1 MHSIAKMSLLLVML
15 VLLPLS
21 FIPSTAYACSCYVP
35 DTATEA
41 KDKAA
46 AVFVGT
52 VTNVKKQKSGFDIT
66 FTARKTWKGPSS
78 TEIHVFSPYGSC
90 QYNFE
95 EGTEYLVYA
104 SSWKNSKLLTVY
116 DCGRTAPLPG
126 AQKDIDELENSEKIQ
141 GQLLG
146 PLANKTYLYLAMPP
160 LLRITV
166 ELVLK

>member
-1 MHSIAKMSLLLVML
+1 MF

-21 FIPSTAYACSCYVP
+21 FIPSTVHACSCDIP

-41 KDKAA
+41 KDRAT

-52 VTNVKKQKSGFDIT
+52 VTNVEEQKSGFDIT

-90 QYNFE
+90 QYNFD

-104 SSWKNSKLLTVY
+104 SSWKNSKVLTVY
-116 DCGRTAPLPG
+116 DCGRTAPLPD
-126 AQKDIDELENSEKIQ
+126 AQQDIDDLENPDNIQ

-146 PLANKTYLYLAMPP
+146 SLANEPYLSLSLALPP
-160 LLRITV
+160 LLRLTV